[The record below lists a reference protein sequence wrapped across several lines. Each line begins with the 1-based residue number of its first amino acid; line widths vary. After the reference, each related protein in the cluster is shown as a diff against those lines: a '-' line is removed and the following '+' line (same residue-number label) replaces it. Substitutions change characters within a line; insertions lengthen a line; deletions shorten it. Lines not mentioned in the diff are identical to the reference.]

1 MRGDKE
7 VTVKYRIVY
16 MLYSVPAVEQLLS
29 WKHEPFSRRAVSV
42 SLHEFILKKMLIIK
56 KAQAERVDI

>member
-16 MLYSVPAVEQLLS
+16 MLYSVPAVERLLS
-29 WKHEPFSRRAVSV
+29 WKHEHFRDV
-42 SLHEFILKKMLIIK
+42 L
-56 KAQAERVDI
+56 